1 MTSFFAVRICGLSC
15 IRIAERIIRDRTEA
29 ACKSILSLEQDQF
42 LCSGSMSKCLPFVSI
57 GRFMP
62 LVDSGGL

>member
-15 IRIAERIIRDRTEA
+15 IRIAERIIRDRTEV
-29 ACKSILSLEQDQF
+29 CKSILSLEQDQF
-42 LCSGSMSKCLPFVSI
+42 LSSGSMSKCLPFVSI